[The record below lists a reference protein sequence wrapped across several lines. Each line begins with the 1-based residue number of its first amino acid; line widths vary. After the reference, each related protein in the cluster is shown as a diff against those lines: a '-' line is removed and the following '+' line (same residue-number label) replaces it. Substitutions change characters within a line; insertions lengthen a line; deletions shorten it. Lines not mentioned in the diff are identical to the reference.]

1 MKKNL
6 VGISLLFVFLFG
18 CGGNTTQTNVNSPTN
33 TNQSVANS
41 NKPSDKTS
49 TPSKTYAQMSED
61 EKTKFIAE
69 QTNKILDTFGRAE
82 GDKANDIG
90 LKMIK
95 EFIDTYTKKPPLP
108 KSDKCTLNNDVS
120 TILTRGTD
128 VAKMLNG
135 EFKSLEVPSYIGIYL
150 PMIESEYCL
159 CIQAPTGGMGMFQF
173 TAATAAEYGLKTTKG
188 ATPTSP
194 DDRCDPKLSAQAAA
208 KYIKAII
215 TKELA
220 SKMNAISY
228 PLAISAYNSGEVAMK
243 KHIID
248 VINSTKN
255 ENVSFWTL
263 LENENS
269 LPKDAIYSKQ
279 FQAENKKY
287 VPKFFAAAI
296 IGENPRV
303 FGVDIAPLSESNK

>member
-6 VGISLLFVFLFG
+6 VGIFLLFVFLFG
-18 CGGNTTQTNVNSPTN
+18 CGGNTTQTNINSSAN
-33 TNQSVANS
+33 TNQTVANS
-41 NKPSDKTS
+41 NKSSDNTS

-61 EKTKFIAE
+61 EKTKFISE

-82 GDKANDIG
+82 GDKANDVG

-95 EFIDTYTKKPPLP
+95 EFVDTYIKKPPLP
-108 KSDKCTLNNDVS
+108 KSDKCTINNDLV
-120 TILTRGTD
+120 TILTRGAD
-128 VAKMLNG
+128 VAKMLNS

-150 PMIESEYCL
+150 PMIESEYCSCL
-159 CIQAPTGGMGMFQF
+159 QAPTGGMGMFQF
-173 TAATAAEYGLKTTKG
+173 TPATGAEYGLKITKG
-188 ATPTSP
+188 ATPASP

-208 KYIKAII
+208 KYIKFIM
-215 TKELA
+215 TKEL
-220 SKMNAISY
+220 STKMNAIGY
-228 PLAISAYNSGEVAMK
+228 PLAISAYNSGEASLKM
-243 KHIID
+243 HITD
-248 VINSTKN
+248 VKTLTKN

-269 LPKDAIYSKQ
+269 LPKDAGYSKQ

-303 FGVDIAPLSESNK
+303 FGVDASPLSAMQ